1 MIDKM
6 LEAGTMFD
14 WITPLWTFV
23 QDWRNRPS
31 SGFTVATDGGWSAN
45 AIQELLT
52 SKGIKTWGWQIIDG
66 VILFRLRA
74 AQADWAVHVM
84 DTNGVP
90 WVGSSAYKRPARRR
104 KSTRRPTRRSTVI
117 DFFNRL

>member
-1 MIDKM
+1 MIDK
-6 LEAGTMFD
+6 AISFGTTFD

-31 SGFTVATDGGWSAN
+31 AGFTVATDGGWSAY
-45 AIQELLT
+45 AIQDLLAG
-52 SKGIKTWGWQIIDG
+52 KGIGTWGWQIIDG

-74 AQADWAVHVM
+74 AQADWAVNVM

-90 WVGSSAYKRPARRR
+90 WVGSSNYKRPAKRR
-104 KSTRRPTRRSTVI
+104 KAGRRPTRRSTVI
-117 DFFNRL
+117 DFFNRF